1 MKKFIVPGVAAA
13 VLSAVAAAV
22 LAIVRRKKAD
32 RC

>member
-1 MKKFIVPGVAAA
+1 MKKFIVPGVAVAL
-13 VLSAVAAAV
+13 LSAVAAV